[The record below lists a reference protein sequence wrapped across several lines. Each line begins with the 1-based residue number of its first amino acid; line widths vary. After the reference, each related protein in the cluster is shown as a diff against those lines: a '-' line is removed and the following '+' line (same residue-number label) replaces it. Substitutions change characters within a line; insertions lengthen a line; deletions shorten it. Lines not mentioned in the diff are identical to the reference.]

1 MGSKGKV
8 KKLSQKQRAYR
19 EVVKARISTSTPP
32 VQYTRRLKT
41 RKQKKLKV
49 IAPVRGWKGL
59 VDNPPKDDSQFI
71 PYSFK
76 EMIRLKELN
85 GKRPRPL
92 YRSGVGDTTGMVKKD
107 SINRMPKQGKHESDA
122 QYISRLHKEVEDEM
136 AKIDFAS
143 KQKTELI
150 QKEVVKSRKKQK
162 ALERLKVR
170 KERKQKFAVEKKIT
184 GWEHLKG
191 VIFRHVYLIMCILD
205 EVKFNEVVQAPP
217 THLTK
222 PKKVGGHKPVT
233 IHALDR
239 HLQT

>member
-1 MGSKGKV
+1 MPSGTPV
-8 KKLSQKQRAYR
+8 IFL
-19 EVVKARISTSTPP
+19 VLILVLIS
-32 VQYTRRLKT
+32 L
-41 RKQKKLKV
+41 L
-49 IAPVRGWKGL
+49 
-59 VDNPPKDDSQFI
+59 
-71 PYSFK
+71 
-76 EMIRLKELN
+76 
-85 GKRPRPL
+85 
-92 YRSGVGDTTGMVKKD
+92 GVGDTTGMVKKD

-122 QYISRLHKEVEDEM
+122 QYISRLHKDVEDEM
-136 AKIDFAS
+136 AKIDFAN
-143 KQKTELI
+143 KQKVTCALILTRIVTLQTELI

-170 KERKQKFAVEKKIT
+170 KERKQKYAVEKKIT

-205 EVKFNEVVQAPP
+205 EVRFNEVVQAPP

-222 PKKVGGHKPVT
+222 PKKVGGHKPVL